1 MKLAYFT
8 HTIAA
13 VALFA
18 FGASAQ
24 AALIFKF
31 EGSDE
36 GGTGSARMEFEV
48 SGNTLTVT
56 LDNTSPTALD
66 GGATNTDGSTDN
78 IAAIVG
84 FGFNLDPDDLELDS
98 WTLIA
103 FDSGGESFNLGNW
116 SMGTSLAGVT
126 LDYLPQTGAPQVD
139 EALYNP
145 DLLTLDPQPSF
156 GDNTPAFTTA
166 TLTMTF
172 NTTPSLN
179 DTGEWSPYVR
189 MQRVGINADGSLRLP
204 GTPVDNGPPFEVPE
218 PASLGLL
225 GIGLFGLGMATYRR
239 RRLASTEV

>member
-1 MKLAYFT
+1 MKLTYFT

-24 AALIFKF
+24 AALIFEF
-31 EGSDE
+31 EGNDE
-36 GGTGSARMEFEV
+36 GGTGSATMKFEV

-56 LDNTSPTALD
+56 LDNTSPIE
-66 GGATNTDGSTDN
+66 NTDNSYN
-78 IAAIVG
+78 LAAITG
-84 FGFNLDPDDLELDS
+84 FGFNLDPDTLALDS

-103 FDSGGESFNLGNW
+103 FDSNGESFNLGNW
-116 SMGTSLAGVT
+116 DMGTFLAAVT
-126 LDYLPQTGAPQVD
+126 LDYLPQTGTPQVD

-156 GDNTPAFTTA
+156 GNNTPAFTTA

-172 NTTPSLN
+172 DTTPSLN

-189 MQRVGINADGSLRLP
+189 MQRVGINADGSLKLP